1 MDFDIS
7 TYLRVR
13 KAWVDDAL
21 AGVFEGLSRPK
32 PLFDAMS
39 YSLTAGG
46 KRIRPAL
53 MMAAY
58 EIFRK
63 NGRDIIGFACA
74 MEMVHTYSL
83 IHDDLPAMDDD
94 DLRRGKP
101 TCHKV
106 FGDAMAILAGDGLLT
121 EAFSL
126 LTNTDRTGNWPA
138 EVCLGVVRE
147 LATAAGAAGM
157 VGGQAMD
164 ILSEHRKVDLDTV
177 RFIHT
182 NKTAALIRA
191 SVRIGA
197 MIAGADSEDLSRL
210 SRYGEAIGIAFQIVD
225 DILDVEG
232 STDTLGKA
240 AGADSKLEKA
250 TYPAVAGLTR
260 AKEKAQAYITSAREA
275 LQPFG
280 SRAEPLQQIADLILE
295 RNN

>member
-13 KAWVDDAL
+13 KAWVDDTL
-21 AGVFEGLSRPK
+21 AGIFEGLSRPR

-58 EIFRK
+58 EIFRDD
-63 NGRDIIGFACA
+63 GRDIIGFACA

-121 EAFSL
+121 AAFSL
-126 LTNTDRTGNWPA
+126 LTNADRTENWPA
-138 EVCLGVVRE
+138 EVRLGVVRE
-147 LATAAGAAGM
+147 LATGAGADGM

-164 ILSEHRKVDLDTV
+164 ILSEHRAVDLDTV

-182 NKTAALIRA
+182 RKTAALIRA

-197 MIAGADSEDLSRL
+197 MLAGAESEDLSRL

-240 AGADSKLEKA
+240 AGADDKLEKA

-260 AKEKAQAYITSAREA
+260 AKEKAQAYIASAREA
-275 LQPFG
+275 LLPFG
-280 SRAEPLQQIADLILE
+280 SRAEPLQQIAVLILE